1 MKVILLKPV
10 EKLGKSFD
18 IIEVKDG
25 YARNYLMPRKL
36 AMPATK
42 ANIRGLEKTKK
53 RFSKTIERI
62 KVRSMGLADQIA
74 NTTIKTTLKVG
85 IDGKAFGS
93 ITSANLADLL
103 HEQEVEVDKK
113 NIVLEEPIKQPGV
126 YDVKVHLGEGIDAIL
141 KVVVLEEGEK
151 S

>member
-10 EKLGKSFD
+10 EKLGKTFD
-18 IIEVKDG
+18 IVDVSSG

-42 ANIRGLEKTKK
+42 ANVRGLEKTKK
-53 RFSKTIERI
+53 RFSKTIER
-62 KVRSMGLADQIA
+62 VRVQSMGLVDQITNA
-74 NTTIKTTLKVG
+74 TIKTTLKIG

-93 ITSANLADLL
+93 ITSANLTDLL
-103 HEQEVEVDKK
+103 KEQGIAVDKK
-113 NIVLEEPIKQPGV
+113 HIVLEEPIKQPGV
-126 YDVKVHLGEGIDAIL
+126 YDVKVHLGENIDAIL

-151 S
+151 

>member
-10 EKLGKSFD
+10 EKLGKTFD
-18 IIEVKDG
+18 IVEVKPG

-42 ANIRGLEKTKK
+42 ANIHGLEKTKK

-62 KVRSMGLADQIA
+62 RVQSMSLADQIA
-74 NTTIKTTLKVG
+74 NTTIKTTLKIG

-93 ITSANLADLL
+93 ITSANLTELL
-103 HEQEVEVDKK
+103 KEQGIEIDKK
-113 NIVLEEPIKQPGV
+113 HIVLDESIKQPGV
-126 YDVKVHLGEGIDAIL
+126 YDVKVHLGESIDTVL
-141 KVVVLEEGEK
+141 KVVVLEEGEQ

>member
-1 MKVILLKPV
+1 MKVILLKTV

-36 AMPATK
+36 AIPATK
-42 ANIRGLEKTKK
+42 ANIQGLEKTKK
-53 RFSKTIERI
+53 RFSKTIERV

-74 NTTIKTTLKVG
+74 NATIKTTLKVG

-103 HEQEVEVDKK
+103 HEQGVEVDKK
-113 NIVLEEPIKQPGV
+113 HIVLEEPIKQPGV
-126 YDVKVHLGEGIDAIL
+126 FDVKVHLGEGIDAIL

-151 S
+151 